1 MNPLLVFP
9 FILTPMMSGLLT
21 YFALWSGMVPLFT
34 GVMAPWTMP
43 PILSGFIVGGWR
55 AALLQVVILAI
66 SIAIYFPFIRKA
78 DQLLYAEEQATH
90 AEHVHEQE
98 EAAHATA

>member
-1 MNPLLVFP
+1 
-9 FILTPMMSGLLT
+9 MMSGLLT